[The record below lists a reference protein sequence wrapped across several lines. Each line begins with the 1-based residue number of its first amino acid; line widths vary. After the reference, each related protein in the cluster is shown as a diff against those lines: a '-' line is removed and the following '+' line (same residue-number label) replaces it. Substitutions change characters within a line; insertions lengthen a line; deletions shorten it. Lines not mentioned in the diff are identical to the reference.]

1 MNKNLLI
8 FFLCFAI
15 TFAGGYVYYQSQGSK
30 DVASE
35 PATSTPA
42 KADESK
48 AETPAAPAAPAATA
62 SSSEGQIFT
71 TKGCIGCHSISALN
85 LQGGAAGPDLSKAFV
100 NVKDKHGVP
109 IEEFLKKPTSA
120 VMSGVIGGNPLTDEE
135 REAILKALKL
145 ASEK

>member
-8 FFLCFAI
+8 FFLCFAV
-15 TFAGGYVYYQSQGSK
+15 TFAGGYVFYQSKGST
-30 DVASE
+30 DVASAPTATA
-35 PATSTPA
+35 PASTDA
-42 KADESK
+42 SK
-48 AETPAAPAAPAATA
+48 AEAPAPAATA
-62 SSSEGQIFT
+62 TSSEGQIFT
-71 TKGCIGCHSISALN
+71 TKGCLGCHSISALN

-135 REAILKALKL
+135 REAILKALKQ